1 MRKVRVQKKKGLEV
15 EEKKEQEVI
24 KAGAEFEGGSME
36 PMLRNL
42 KGAELTKARAY
53 ELMEIIEKN

>member
-1 MRKVRVQKKKGLEV
+1 M
-15 EEKKEQEVI
+15 I